1 MVPALGPESCWFQ
14 DWPEAL
20 VLGGFGWW
28 PRGCGTCRGVGD
40 PLGPPAPGHGLADPT
55 TPWGWGA
62 GGPTASP
69 QLGQSP
75 QRGWQVMVLCHLL
88 LANSIF
94 FFLGLLFFTPKTHS
108 IYRVQLAGGRHQ
120 KGCVALM
127 PSLRG
132 DCVSASHLLTWVWW
146 FGASRVTK

>member
-1 MVPALGPESCWFQ
+1 MAPWFLPSGQRAAGSRTGQRHWFWGALDGGPEAVG
-14 DWPEAL
+14 PAG
-20 VLGGFGWW
+20 VLG
-28 PRGCGTCRGVGD
+28 
-40 PLGPPAPGHGLADPT
+40 
-55 TPWGWGA
+55 TPWDLLHQD
-62 GGPTASP
+62 TAMGMGCRC
-69 QLGQSP
+69 GQSP
-75 QRGWQVMVLCHLL
+75 QRGWQVMVPCHLL

-94 FFLGLLFFTPKTHS
+94 FFLGLLFFTPQNHS
-108 IYRVQLAGGRHQ
+108 IYRVQFAGGRHQ